1 MKLGEYLNFL
11 SYVKTLEE
19 LWDAHCRQM
28 ANFGFDRLLYGYTRY
43 RTETSLGDPEDFT
56 ILTNH
61 DKEYIDGFVRDG
73 LYFHAPMLKWA
84 LHNEGAASWRM
95 IQDMNSDGTMTAQER
110 QVYEFNRSKGVVA
123 GYTVSFTS
131 VSMRSKGAISLSA
144 GGDTS
149 QDEVDAIWAEHGDD
163 ILLMNN
169 VAHLKILTLPYN
181 TPNRALTKRQREA
194 LEWVGDGKTTQDI
207 ALLMGLTSATVE
219 KHLRLARESLSVET
233 TAQAVLKA
241 SLQNQMF
248 IMEA

>member
-1 MKLGEYLNFL
+1 MKLTEYLYFI
-11 SYVKTLEE
+11 SYAKSLEE

-28 ANFGFDRLLYGYTRY
+28 MEFGFDRLLYGYTRY
-43 RTETSLGDPEDFT
+43 RTETSLGDPEDFV

-61 DKEYIDGFVRDG
+61 GREYLDGFLGSG

-84 LHNEGAASWRM
+84 LNHEGAASWKM
-95 IQDMNSDGTMTAQER
+95 IHELMTSGTMTSEQR
-110 QVYEFNRSKGVVA
+110 KVFEFNKSKGVVA
-123 GYTVSFTS
+123 GYTVSFNS

-144 GGDTS
+144 SNNRS
-149 QDEVDAIWAEHGDD
+149 QEEVDAIWNEHGED

-181 TPNRALTKRQREA
+181 APNRALTKRQREA

-219 KHLRLARESLSVET
+219 KHLRLAREALSVET

-241 SLQNQMF
+241 SFQNQMF
-248 IMEA
+248 VMEV